1 MCIHADAERSGRT
14 FAGRARA
21 RSEISADGIDRMV
34 AYSLGWLIEV
44 PTLIQS
50 MRYLK
55 VGEPRLINIDVG
67 MMILAGAYHV
77 IIRESKYAFIL
88 DF

>member
-1 MCIHADAERSGRT
+1 MCIHADAERSART
-14 FAGRARA
+14 FAGRARE

-55 VGEPRLINIDVG
+55 V
-67 MMILAGAYHV
+67 
-77 IIRESKYAFIL
+77 
-88 DF
+88 